1 MQKLEEYCKN
11 LKDFFRKAGGPFR
24 SGTSAGTV
32 RTQRPHVGHII
43 SLYCLARKLAT
54 PHSLKLH
61 IVSFLLHSKMS
72 VPQLSQEQLAAI
84 YEKQQQGIE
93 IQKPIGFLSNSLPH
107 MHTHTLE
114 HVNGMHTSNVMQ
126 GLTVETHLLADPNNA
141 SVCLSVCVW
150 MIGREKGERRARARE
165 TRSLS
170 FSRPLVLSFSC
181 ALLCGLPHAFFIL
194 LLLSFIWDEVLP

>member
-1 MQKLEEYCKN
+1 
-11 LKDFFRKAGGPFR
+11 
-24 SGTSAGTV
+24 
-32 RTQRPHVGHII
+32 
-43 SLYCLARKLAT
+43 
-54 PHSLKLH
+54 
-61 IVSFLLHSKMS
+61 MS

-141 SVCLSVCVW
+141 SVCEGVCVW
-150 MIGREKGERRARARE
+150 MSEREKGERRARARE
-165 TRSLS
+165 TRSLF
-170 FSRPLVLSFSC
+170 FSRPLVLSFSR
-181 ALLCGLPHAFFIL
+181 ALLCGWPHAFLIFLSL
-194 LLLSFIWDEVLP
+194 LHLG